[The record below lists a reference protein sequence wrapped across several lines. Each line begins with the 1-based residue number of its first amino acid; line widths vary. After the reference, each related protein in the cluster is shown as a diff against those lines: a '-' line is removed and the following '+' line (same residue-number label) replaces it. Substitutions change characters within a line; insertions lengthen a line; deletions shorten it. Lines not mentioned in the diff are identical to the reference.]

1 MEESGKH
8 FIFKVDI
15 TGLTTAS
22 ELTQAIVNATQN
34 GRLNNHFTNFDADGG
49 KLVIYDTRS
58 LDKAPAGARNP
69 NGWKNW
75 PLADFDVDFSTNPR
89 GGKFGEGVVRI
100 NSSPSPS
107 PSVDPK
113 EPRVAGDIILQI
125 GASASEVLGIDLP
138 DIDTWEM
145 GLTEVKV
152 STQERAAIAVD
163 TLKIAIDFISGE
175 RGRMGSYESR
185 LEHAYNAQTV
195 SKENLTAA
203 ESRIRD
209 ADMAEE
215 MTSHIKN
222 NILLQT
228 AQSMLA
234 QANATPQN
242 ILSLLQA

>member
-15 TGLTTAS
+15 TGITTAAG
-22 ELTQAIVNATQN
+22 LTQAIVDATQN
-34 GRLNNHFTNFDADGG
+34 GRPNNHFTNFDANGG

-69 NGWKNW
+69 NGWKDW
-75 PLADFDVDFSTNPR
+75 PLADFDVNFSTNPR
-89 GGKFGEGVVRI
+89 GGKFGEGVVRV
-100 NSSPSPS
+100 NPSPS

-113 EPRVAGDIILQI
+113 EPRIAGDIILQI

-145 GLTEVKV
+145 GLSEVKV
-152 STQERAAIAVD
+152 STQARASVSVD

-185 LEHAYNAQTV
+185 LEHAYNAPAV

-215 MTSHIKN
+215 ITSRIKN
-222 NILLQT
+222 NILMQT
-228 AQSMLA
+228 GPSPCWPRQTLRLR
-234 QANATPQN
+234 
-242 ILSLLQA
+242 IY